1 MIEMTETENQNTPN
15 ARQIAGMS
23 AERRILWLRILLRQ
37 KLAVRRE
44 HGRIEKELK
53 ADFEASLAAPVDT
66 DPKHHK
72 ANVERLVKL
81 QELEAKVENNKA
93 LRAQKVAKVDGAFEA
108 ILFPKSGDDGGSQTE
123 MFGAPPVT
131 RLDPEVAATLQTAL
145 ASAKASTGEAL
156 TKGDDVEDGKKKPKE
171 EWGHESEDDLLACER
186 ELAAFMAEMGVSE
199 VIDPL
204 SAAEAELD
212 EDEANAE
219 ANDRVVRMPPK
230 RSRTKH

>member
-1 MIEMTETENQNTPN
+1 MIETEMTETTNTPN

-44 HGRIEKELK
+44 HGRIEKEFK
-53 ADFEASLAAPVDT
+53 ADFDAAIAAPVET
-66 DPKHHK
+66 DAKHHK
-72 ANVERLVKL
+72 ANIERLIKL
-81 QELEAKVENNKA
+81 QELEAKIENNKA
-93 LRAQKVAKVDGAFEA
+93 LRAQKVAKVDAAFEA
-108 ILFPKSGDDGGSQTE
+108 ILFPKSGGDGGSQTE

-145 ASAKASTGEAL
+145 ASAKSSTDEAMA
-156 TKGDDVEDGKKKPKE
+156 KSDESEDGKKKPKD

-212 EDEANAE
+212 EDEARAE
-219 ANDRVVRMPPK
+219 DDRVVRMPPK